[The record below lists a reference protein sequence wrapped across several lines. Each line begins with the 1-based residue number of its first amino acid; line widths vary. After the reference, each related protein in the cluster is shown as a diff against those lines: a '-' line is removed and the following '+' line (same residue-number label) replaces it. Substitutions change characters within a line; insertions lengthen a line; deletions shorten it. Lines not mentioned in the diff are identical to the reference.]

1 MICEE
6 ILKEAPMSKPV
17 TVEIVAIG
25 SEILIGD
32 VQDIN
37 THWLCKEITDL
48 GGHVRRGSL
57 LRDEPEAIAAEV
69 RAALDRG
76 SDVVFTT
83 GGLGPTADD
92 LTLAAVARG
101 VGGSTALTTGVAVR
115 LHEKARQ
122 MVSDRYDELAAQGI
136 LAEGGLNP
144 AREKMAYL
152 PEGATPLHNPVG
164 TAPGVLL
171 KAGQTTIVCLPGV
184 PAELKGIFAT
194 SLQPFLRQTFG
205 AGVFVERVVTAE
217 CNDESLLAP
226 VVNRVAAGHPDVYV
240 KSWARPFGETGRL
253 KITLSAGGSDRAAV
267 DALLD
272 AALTSLQA
280 GLATA
285 GIPLHNPAI
294 AAAGRF
300 HSGQNDEPCYAHSG
314 A

>member
-6 ILKEAPMSKPV
+6 ILRVPH
-17 TVEIVAIG
+17 
-25 SEILIGD
+25 
-32 VQDIN
+32 VQTRHRRNRCHRQRDSHRRRADIN
-37 THWLCKEITDL
+37 THWLCKEITSL

-57 LRDEPEAIAAEV
+57 LRDEPEALAAEV

-76 SDVVFTT
+76 TDVVFTT

-101 VGGSTALTTGVAVR
+101 AGGSTALTTGVAVR

-171 KAGQTTIVCLPGV
+171 KAGQTTIICLPGV

-205 AGVFVERVVTAE
+205 AGVFVERVVAAE

-226 VVNRVAAGHPDVYV
+226 VVNRVAADHPDVYV
-240 KSWARPFGETGRL
+240 KSWARPFGETVWL
-253 KITLSAGGSDRAAV
+253 KITLSASGSDRSSRTERKAPHTYV
-267 DALLD
+267 HHCRRGLALLID
-272 AALTSLQA
+272 HKLHRLQNLRDCHDVA
-280 GLATA
+280 
-285 GIPLHNPAI
+285 
-294 AAAGRF
+294 
-300 HSGQNDEPCYAHSG
+300 S
-314 A
+314 

>member
-101 VGGSTALTTGVAVR
+101 AGVAVR

-194 SLQPFLRQTFG
+194 SLQPFLRETFG
-205 AGVFVERVVTAE
+205 AGVFVERVVATE

-240 KSWARPFGETGRL
+240 KSWARPFGETVWL
-253 KITLSAGGSDRAAV
+253 KITLSASGSDRAAV

-280 GLATA
+280 GLAAA
-285 GIPLHNPAI
+285 GIPLHNPAL

-300 HSGQNDEPCYAHSG
+300 HSGQNDAPCYAHSG